1 MLGLVKYRG
10 LQEFKNEK
18 ISSNVKPC
26 LVFNGPK
33 WTQSEELRRL
43 KCLLIDAFHREAVD
57 SIRLQGMEHV
67 LSFTLTDDLTV
78 LMRSYRIL
86 LKKSGQ
92 RTPRIEL
99 TEIGPACDFV
109 IRRTKIASEDLYKLS
124 RKRPKQLKPLKKK
137 NLSTD
142 VFGNKQG
149 QVHVGKQNI
158 HKIQTRKVKALKK
171 TAEERKAEKNKAE
184 TARSLVDGC
193 RQVLLNREPKLI
205 ENVKNTLILEGRKCS
220 GDIKSALKD
229 LYHLK
234 KPQAKCLSRQN
245 EITPFDDEIPL
256 LQLAQKNECSL
267 FMFGSTSKKRPN
279 NLILGRLY
287 EQELLDMVDPSLDPR
302 FSRFVKFAVSLTF

>member
-1 MLGLVKYRG
+1 MIENVKNTLILEGRKCSGEIKSALKDLYHLKKPQAKCLSRHNEITPFDDEIPLLQLAQKNECNLFMFGSTSKKRPNNLILGRLYEQELLDMVELGLVRYRG

-142 VFGNKQG
+142 VFGNKHG

-158 HKIQTRKVKALKK
+158 QKIQTRKVKALKK
-171 TAEERKAEKNKAE
+171 TAEERKAEKNKAK
-184 TARSLVDGC
+184 T
-193 RQVLLNREPKLI
+193 I
-205 ENVKNTLILEGRKCS
+205 ESGEG
-220 GDIKSALKD
+220 
-229 LYHLK
+229 
-234 KPQAKCLSRQN
+234 
-245 EITPFDDEIPL
+245 E
-256 LQLAQKNECSL
+256 
-267 FMFGSTSKKRPN
+267 
-279 NLILGRLY
+279 
-287 EQELLDMVDPSLDPR
+287 
-302 FSRFVKFAVSLTF
+302 

>member
-1 MLGLVKYRG
+1 MSLLRIKKPTTRKGKQVLLNREPKLIENVKNTLILEGRKCSGEIKSALKDLYHLKKPQAKCLSRQNEITPFDDEIPLLQLAQKNECSLFMFGSTSKKRPNNLILGRLYEQELLDMVELGLVKYRG

-57 SIRLQGMEHV
+57 NIRLQGMEHV

-171 TAEERKAEKNKAE
+171 TAEERKAEKNRAE
-184 TARSLVDGC
+184 TAVNG
-193 RQVLLNREPKLI
+193 
-205 ENVKNTLILEGRKCS
+205 EG
-220 GDIKSALKD
+220 
-229 LYHLK
+229 
-234 KPQAKCLSRQN
+234 
-245 EITPFDDEIPL
+245 E
-256 LQLAQKNECSL
+256 
-267 FMFGSTSKKRPN
+267 
-279 NLILGRLY
+279 
-287 EQELLDMVDPSLDPR
+287 
-302 FSRFVKFAVSLTF
+302 